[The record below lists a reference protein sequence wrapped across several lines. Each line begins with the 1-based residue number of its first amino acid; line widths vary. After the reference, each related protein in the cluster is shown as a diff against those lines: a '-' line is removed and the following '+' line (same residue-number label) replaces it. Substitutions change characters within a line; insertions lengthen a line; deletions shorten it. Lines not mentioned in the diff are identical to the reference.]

1 MPDTITP
8 ASYSVGQQIRCTITT
23 SPRSKGAESTLVRLM
38 RLDPASKRAMT
49 RAHRERMQNLL
60 VRSRGGRPWCVREH
74 AAKIVRAETGE
85 TWTMP
90 FLPKFAPDLN
100 SVAEYLKIEKA

>member
-1 MPDTITP
+1 MADTINP
-8 ASYSVGQQIRCTITT
+8 ASYAAGQQIRCTITS
-23 SPRSKGAESTLVRLM
+23 SPRSKGAEYTLVRLM

-49 RAHRERMQNLL
+49 RSHRERMQNLV
-60 VRSRGGRPWCVREH
+60 VRSRGGRPWCVREQ
-74 AAKIVRAETGE
+74 ASKIVRAETGE
-85 TWTMP
+85 SWTMA